1 MSTDVAE
8 PAPRFT
14 AVRRLRVLA
23 RRGLFAGLQA
33 VPGRVVLGVHDRWID
48 GAGRRHGAWR
58 PAATALF
65 YRPVPLPAV
74 TVPGGRERIAVVGSR
89 MERVLWWYGEAGY
102 EDGEAARWR
111 ALCAGARDVLELGA
125 NIGYYSVVGAL
136 AAPGRYT
143 TVEAN
148 PEAAAV
154 VRRNLALNGLALVEV
169 VEAAAV
175 ADGAPAELDLA
186 LPDQE
191 TRSVA
196 PMGAYL
202 REGTE
207 LVSDRA
213 SSRSVRVATTP
224 ASALFAG
231 RDLVKL
237 DIEGSEAAVLAAARG
252 EILASRPVILLEVLA
267 GATRL
272 HGVLAR
278 LIDDGYR
285 LRSADGTGRP
295 IPLDELRASP
305 ARDVLLLP
313 GERADDA

>member
-1 MSTDVAE
+1 MTADVVE
-8 PAPRFT
+8 SPPRFT
-14 AVRRLRVLA
+14 AVRRLRVVV
-23 RRGLFAGLQA
+23 RRALFAGLQA
-33 VPGRVVLGVHDRWID
+33 VPARVVLAVHDRWID
-48 GAGRRHGAWR
+48 GSGRRDGTWR
-58 PAATALF
+58 AAATALF
-65 YRPVPLPAV
+65 YRPVPLPDI

-136 AAPGRYT
+136 VAPGRYT

-154 VRRNLALNGLALVEV
+154 VRRNLALNGLSSVEV
-169 VEAAAV
+169 IEAAAV
-175 ADGAPAELDLA
+175 ADGAPAELELA

-202 REGTE
+202 RDGTE

-213 SSRSVRVATTP
+213 SSRSVRVATSP
-224 ASALFAG
+224 APALFAG

-237 DIEGSEAAVLAAARG
+237 DIEGSEAAVLAAARE

-272 HGVLAR
+272 HGVIAR

-285 LRSADGTGRP
+285 LCAADGDARP
-295 IPLDELRASP
+295 VTLDELRTSR

-313 GERADDA
+313 GEWADAD